1 MNNNLHQAMN
11 EQLSNWAVLYV
22 KLHHFHW
29 YVKGPHFPTLH
40 EKFEE
45 LYDLAAEKLDE
56 LAERILTIGGK
67 PLSTMKDYLEHATL
81 KEAENGGNEANMLQ
95 LAVQD
100 LQALV
105 AGLQT
110 TAKLAEEAGDDAT
123 TDLFVGQIGEL
134 QKQTWQLSATLG

>member
-1 MNNNLHQAMN
+1 MSNLHDAMN
-11 EQLSNWAVLYV
+11 VQLSNWAVLYV

-40 EKFEE
+40 AKFEE
-45 LYDLAAEKLDE
+45 LYDMAAEKLDE
-56 LAERILTIGGK
+56 LAERILTIGGQ
-67 PLSTMKDYLEHATL
+67 PLSTMKEYLDKATL
-81 KEAENGGNEANMLQ
+81 QEANKGGTEDNMLGQ
-95 LAVQD
+95 AVQD

-105 AGLQT
+105 AGLQQ

-134 QKQTWQLSATLG
+134 QKQIWLLSAMLG

>member
-1 MNNNLHQAMN
+1 MSKLHDEMNV
-11 EQLSNWAVLYV
+11 QLSNWAVLYV

-40 EKFEE
+40 AKFEE

-56 LAERILTIGGK
+56 LAERILTIGGR
-67 PLSTMKDYLEHATL
+67 PLSTMKEYLDKATL
-81 KEAENGGNEANMLQ
+81 QEASKGGSEDNMLQ
-95 LAVQD
+95 QAVQD

-105 AGLQT
+105 AGLQS

-134 QKQTWQLSATLG
+134 QKQLWQLSATLG

>member
-1 MNNNLHQAMN
+1 MSNLHDAMN
-11 EQLSNWAVLYV
+11 VQLSNWAVLYV

-40 EKFEE
+40 AKFEE

-56 LAERILTIGGK
+56 LAERILTIGGR
-67 PLSTMKDYLEHATL
+67 PLSTMKEYLDKATL
-81 KEAENGGNEANMLQ
+81 QEASKGGSEDNMLQ
-95 LAVQD
+95 QAVQD

-105 AGLQT
+105 AGLQQA
-110 TAKLAEEAGDDAT
+110 AKLAEEAGDDAT

-134 QKQTWQLSATLG
+134 QKQIWLLSATLG